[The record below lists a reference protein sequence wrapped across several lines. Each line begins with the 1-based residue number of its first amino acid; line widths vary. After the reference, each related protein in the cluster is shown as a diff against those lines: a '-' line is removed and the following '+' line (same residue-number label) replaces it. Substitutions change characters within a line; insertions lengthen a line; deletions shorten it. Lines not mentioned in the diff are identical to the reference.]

1 MKIFVSSLISGFEPL
16 RVAARNA
23 IQSLG
28 HEPVMAEDFGAQA
41 KSPQLACLQ
50 GLRSADLVILIL
62 GERYGAVP
70 AGSKVS
76 PTHEEYLE
84 ARGTKE
90 ILLFVQDGITP
101 EQQQAALLSDAQGW
115 NGGLFRTGFSTPDEF
130 RNKVTTAIHRYELAH
145 MSAPLDVPEL
155 LAAAEAMLTARNRD
169 AGHSVPKL
177 RVALTAGPRQQILR
191 PAELES
197 AVLCEALH
205 KTALFGPPR
214 IFEPALGVESRMDGD
229 VLFVE
234 QKTGA
239 GLSLDEKGSL
249 TLRLPLER
257 PSDQRSNFN
266 RITFGIIEES
276 VLGQLV
282 NAIAFADWVLD
293 YIDPTQRLT
302 HVAVAAKI
310 EASDYM
316 GWRTQAEQD
325 ASPNAGTMR
334 MASAPERP
342 VRLDRPRGA
351 LKFDAKRLSEDLM
364 VPLRRQWK
372 G

>member
-1 MKIFVSSLISGFEPL
+1 
-16 RVAARNA
+16 
-23 IQSLG
+23 
-28 HEPVMAEDFGAQA
+28 
-41 KSPQLACLQ
+41 
-50 GLRSADLVILIL
+50 LVILIL

-76 PTHEEYLE
+76 PTHEEFLE

-145 MSAPLDVPEL
+145 MSAPLDVPDL

-234 QKTGA
+234 QKTSA